1 MRTHRPKSRD
11 LEAELAADLGM
22 HAAEASRT
30 GSAPAAPSALVLVAV
45 AAFAIAVVI
54 TAILVWPHHPAV
66 AHAHLV
72 PPVMVP
78 GSR

>member
-1 MRTHRPKSRD
+1 M
-11 LEAELAADLGM
+11 
-22 HAAEASRT
+22 
-30 GSAPAAPSALVLVAV
+30 LVAV